1 MFEECLF
8 SQSNVEEEMLIQFEL
23 QRKICSEYIK
33 IASNQLH
40 FQEAQVLSTAN
51 DLL

>member
-1 MFEECLF
+1 MFEECSF
-8 SQSNVEEEMLIQFEL
+8 STSKVEEELLFQFEL
-23 QRKICSEYIK
+23 QRNICSQYIK